1 VLVFVCLSWLLVLGS
16 AIAAAVHTEGVKI
29 NATEFCTKTKTERN
43 VADAVSTITRFFH
56 DTLVFIVTSWWLYQS
71 NATGDRSGF
80 ANVVFGKHLFPFTR
94 SLFNDGQAYYLSVFS
109 LPIHI
114 PRCIYCF
121 CSATLI
127 LNVVVIALP
136 LMSKP
141 FVTPCT
147 LGSPLLVLINNMA
160 SHVYRNLISAKYR
173 DHYEFLHW
181 IDGEWHEDSVGTE
194 LGIRQGE
201 NAVRRGRLGG
211 RE

>member
-1 VLVFVCLSWLLVLGS
+1 MD
-16 AIAAAVHTEGVKI
+16 I
-29 NATEFCTKTKTERN
+29 NATEFCTEKKTERN
-43 VADAVSTITRFFH
+43 VADVVSTITRFFH
-56 DTLVFIVTSWWLYQS
+56 DTFVFIVTSWWLYQS
-71 NATGDRSGF
+71 NTTGDNSGF
-80 ANVVFGKHLFPFTR
+80 MHFVFGKHLFPFTR

-114 PRCIYCF
+114 PFFLYCF

-127 LNVVVIALP
+127 LNTVVIALP

-160 SHVYRNLISAKYR
+160 SHVYRNLITAKYR

-181 IDGEWHEDSVGTE
+181 IDGEWREDSVRSE

-201 NAVRRGRLGG
+201 NAVTRRRLGG
-211 RE
+211 